1 MAKRHLNYRLV
12 KIHRSYSVEEIAT
25 QFNVHKNTVRT
36 WIKEGLSTVDKHRP
50 LLVLGRDLAV
60 FLRARREKN
69 KRVCE
74 PDEIYCVRCRAPR
87 KPAGGMVE
95 YAPVTVTAGNLVA
108 ICPVCEAIMNRRT
121 SLAKLADLQLY
132 LDITMP
138 QAKRHIDERDGPS
151 VNSDLQKE
159 HMT

>member
-1 MAKRHLNYRLV
+1 MTKRHPNHRLV
-12 KIHRSYSVEEIAT
+12 KIHRSYSVEEIAI

-36 WIKEGLSTVDKHRP
+36 WIKEGLPTVDKHRP

-69 KRVCE
+69 KRVCQ

-95 YAPVTVTAGNLVA
+95 YAPVTATSGNLVA
-108 ICPVCEAIMNRRT
+108 ICPVCEAIMNRRA
-121 SLAKLADLQLY
+121 SLAKLADLLPH

-138 QAKRHIDERDGPS
+138 QAQRHIRREGWPLRK
-151 VNSDLQKE
+151 Q
-159 HMT
+159 